1 MVRWLQLHGNA
12 DVLVLSRISGLQDY
26 KNSLRRKMGEDLDE
40 FVCSR
45 IRTDGSENWKVAF
58 LNKEQ
63 MEDHDLELI
72 IKSQN
77 M

>member
-1 MVRWLQLHGNA
+1 
-12 DVLVLSRISGLQDY
+12 
-26 KNSLRRKMGEDLDE
+26 MGEDLDE

>member
-45 IRTDGSENWKVAF
+45 IRTDGSEN
-58 LNKEQ
+58 
-63 MEDHDLELI
+63 
-72 IKSQN
+72 
-77 M
+77 